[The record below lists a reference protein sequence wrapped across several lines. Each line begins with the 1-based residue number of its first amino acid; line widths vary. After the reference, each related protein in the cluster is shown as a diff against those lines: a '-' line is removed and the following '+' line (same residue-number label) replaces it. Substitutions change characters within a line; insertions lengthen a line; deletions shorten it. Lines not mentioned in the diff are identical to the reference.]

1 MKMAD
6 VGYGMLSTFIEEHS
20 MLMEE
25 HSMFMEEH
33 SIFTEDPSKI
43 IFVHAFFAF
52 LGQFRF

>member
-6 VGYGMLSTFIEEHS
+6 VGYGMLSTFMEEHS

-43 IFVHAFFAF
+43 IFVHAF